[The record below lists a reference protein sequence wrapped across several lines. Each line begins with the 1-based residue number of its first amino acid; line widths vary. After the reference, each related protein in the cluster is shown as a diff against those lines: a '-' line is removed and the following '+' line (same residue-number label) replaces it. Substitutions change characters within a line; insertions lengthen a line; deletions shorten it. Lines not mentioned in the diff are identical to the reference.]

1 MCGPALNGRYRD
13 AMKEGA
19 ERQGSRCPQCGAL
32 VETFRNPV
40 PTADVIV
47 EMPGGGIVLIRRKNP
62 PHGWALPGGFV
73 DYGESLES
81 CAVREAKEEI
91 GLDVE
96 IVHPLGTYSDPAR
109 DARRHTITT
118 VYVVRPRG
126 AARLTAADDAVDA
139 RVFTPDTL
147 PSPIV
152 FDHAKILEDYFRWK
166 ASAPIGDGARE
177 P

>member
-1 MCGPALNGRYRD
+1 MEETQL
-13 AMKEGA
+13 
-19 ERQGSRCPQCGAL
+19 QGTRCPQCGTM

-47 EMPGGGIVLIRRKNP
+47 EIPGGGIVLIRRKNP

-81 CAVREAKEEI
+81 CAMREAKEEI

-96 IVHPLGTYSDPAR
+96 LVHQLGTWSDPSR

-118 VYVVRPRG
+118 VFVARPLGDVTLRP
-126 AARLTAADDAVDA
+126 ADDAAEA
-139 RVFTPDTL
+139 RVFTRDAL
-147 PSPIV
+147 PSPIA
-152 FDHAKILEDYFRWK
+152 FDHGEILEAYFRWK
-166 ASAPIGDGARE
+166 ERQAP
-177 P
+177 

>member
-1 MCGPALNGRYRD
+1 MEETQL
-13 AMKEGA
+13 
-19 ERQGSRCPQCGAL
+19 QGTRCPQCGTL

-62 PHGWALPGGFV
+62 PQGWALPGGFV

-96 IVHPLGTYSDPAR
+96 LVHQLGTWSDPSR

-118 VYVVRPRG
+118 VFVARPLGDVTLRP
-126 AARLTAADDAVDA
+126 ADDAAEA
-139 RVFTPDTL
+139 RVFTCDAL
-147 PSPIV
+147 PSPIA
-152 FDHAKILEDYFRWK
+152 FDHGEILEAYFRWK
-166 ASAPIGDGARE
+166 ERQAP
-177 P
+177 